1 MTASLSASYQ
11 TTSAGASGVAP
22 KRSSQALAWME
33 RRWTKAEQQVGRLTR
48 HGSLD
53 QSRYD
58 FVHDIGPYRGK
69 ILIPAVQQF
78 LLSSLSLSLA
88 LDLHP
93 WNCWTRHIER
103 LLVSGLS
110 RSNTIT
116 RHHHHRLCPHSQWRI
131 AACKSQSVAN

>member
-69 ILIPAVQQF
+69 SLSLQF
-78 LLSSLSLSLA
+78 SNFCCHLSLSLA

-116 RHHHHRLCPHSQWRI
+116 RHHHHRLWPHSQWRI

>member
-1 MTASLSASYQ
+1 
-11 TTSAGASGVAP
+11 
-22 KRSSQALAWME
+22 ME

-78 LLSSLSLSLA
+78 LLSSLSLSL
-88 LDLHP
+88 LIFTHGTVGP
-93 WNCWTRHIER
+93 GTSKGCWCQDFLEAI
-103 LLVSGLS
+103 
-110 RSNTIT
+110 
-116 RHHHHRLCPHSQWRI
+116 Q
-131 AACKSQSVAN
+131 